1 MSKDVEEFVILGV
14 GLLLLIMLMN
24 GNGAAASTVALA
36 KIQSSTD
43 ASYAN
48 AASSAISSIADAW
61 QD

>member
-24 GNGAAASTVALA
+24 GNGAASSTVALA

-48 AASSAISSIADAW
+48 AASNLGSSIIDAFS
-61 QD
+61 D